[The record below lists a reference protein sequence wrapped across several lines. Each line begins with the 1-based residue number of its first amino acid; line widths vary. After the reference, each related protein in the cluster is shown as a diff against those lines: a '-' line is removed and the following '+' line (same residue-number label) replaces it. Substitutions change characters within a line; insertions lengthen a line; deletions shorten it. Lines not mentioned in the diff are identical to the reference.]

1 MLRMVLIVLGI
12 FLFQNKAAA
21 VSVDT
26 EEGLKA
32 ELQKE
37 EGDNVIEI
45 SKIWKCPAIWEKS
58 AVPP

>member
-12 FLFQNKAAA
+12 FLFQGRAGA

-26 EEGLKA
+26 EEGLKS

-45 SKIWKCPAIWEKS
+45 SKIWKYPAIWEKP
-58 AVPP
+58 AVLP